1 MGFILFRLII
11 FIGLVWVGIRLLK
24 AYNQKKLES
33 QRKDEAVQQQKS
45 TDSEQM
51 VQCRYCNLHLPQN
64 GAVKHESLWFCC
76 HEHRDHFLDHGPE
89 QR

>member
-1 MGFILFRLII
+1 MGFIIFRLII
-11 FIGLVWVGIRLLK
+11 FIGIIWLGIRLLK

-33 QRKDEAVQQQKS
+33 QQKDEQVKHQS

-64 GAVKHESLWFCC
+64 DAVKHESLWFCC
-76 HEHRDHFLDHGPE
+76 HEHRDHFLDNGPE